1 LENPIQAEP
10 AKLINWQNQNQRL
23 NGKIPFRSK
32 FHCGQLKAEFRGEPG
47 IYLSYPLI
55 AARNTSKFKAFL
67 LLIVRIG
74 PAFSC
79 RWLFSV
85 CGEPLPHRAY
95 SILPGWNRG
104 GMACRRLRSVLI
116 RPGTAT
122 LFPKA
127 CPKAGQRSGTSS
139 SQAPYRSFHRKR

>member
-1 LENPIQAEP
+1 M
-10 AKLINWQNQNQRL
+10 AKAANWQDRNQNL

-32 FHCGQLKAEFRGEPG
+32 SSYGQLKAGFRGEQG
-47 IYLSYPLI
+47 IYPSYPLT
-55 AARNTSKFKAFL
+55 AARNISKCKAFL
-67 LLIVRIG
+67 LLIVRIV
-74 PAFSC
+74 PVFSC

-85 CGEPLPHRAY
+85 CGAPSSRKTY

-104 GMACRRLRSVLI
+104 GMAGRRPRSVLI
-116 RPGTAT
+116 LPGTAAP
-122 LFPKA
+122 FPKA